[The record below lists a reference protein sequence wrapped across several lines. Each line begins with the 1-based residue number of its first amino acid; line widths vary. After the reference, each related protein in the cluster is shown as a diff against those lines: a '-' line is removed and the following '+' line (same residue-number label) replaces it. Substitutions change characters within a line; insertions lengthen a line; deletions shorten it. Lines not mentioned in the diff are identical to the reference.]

1 MGYTV
6 AQAAKR
12 MNLTAYTI
20 RYYDREGLLPNVERD
35 KAGNRIFNRDDM
47 ETLALICCL
56 KRTGMP
62 IREIKQFTDWQNE
75 GNRTLHAREAM
86 LLEHRD
92 KIGRQI
98 DDLKKNLS
106 LLARKLEYY
115 HDACEA
121 YDAGAPV
128 PICCECALLSERG
141 R

>member
-12 MNLTAYTI
+12 MNLTAYTV
-20 RYYDREGLLPNVERD
+20 RYYDREGLLPNVERGR
-35 KAGNRIFNRDDM
+35 AGNRIFNRDDM

-75 GNRTLHAREAM
+75 GDGTLHARREM
-86 LLEHRD
+86 LLEHGE

-98 DDLKKNLS
+98 DELKQNLA
-106 LLARKLEYY
+106 LLGRKLAYY
-115 HDACEA
+115 QDACAA
-121 YDAGAPV
+121 YDAGEPV
-128 PICCECALLSERG
+128 PPCCEAALLDEADR
-141 R
+141 